1 MTHTLRTAAFLAGLV
16 LVCAPVVIYGLD
28 SLVGLGRI
36 DPLTLST
43 LTGACGA
50 GVMAL
55 SQGNRWPRFFAALF
69 GGLLAVAL
77 QVYGIAFLV
86 LASGQV

>member
-1 MTHTLRTAAFLAGLV
+1 MTYALRTAIFLAGLV
-16 LVCAPVVIYGLD
+16 LVCGPVIIYALD
-28 SLVGLGRI
+28 SLIGLGRV

-50 GVMAL
+50 GLMAL
-55 SQGNRWPRFFAALF
+55 SQGDRWPRFFGALVI
-69 GGLLAVAL
+69 GLVLVAL

-86 LASGQV
+86 LSSSGL